1 MNSQISHSAPIMTAK
16 QKAKKATVIGAAFSR
31 SPLTSISIN
40 SDPTRPKAT
49 AEPPCSTTSH
59 HQ

>member
-1 MNSQISHSAPIMTAK
+1 MVTAK
-16 QKAKKATVIGAAFSR
+16 QKAKKATVRGAAFNWL
-31 SPLTSISIN
+31 PCTSISIN
-40 SDPTRPKAT
+40 RAPTRPKAT